1 VPANVTSTDPPAALP
16 AADRAALIATVQ
28 RNCDLAD
35 AHHADGKS
43 LCTYLLGMREY
54 FRWET
59 GLPPGQAPERA
70 RLSGWIAE
78 RESRWEL
85 LRDEGAGFAP
95 LPLADP
101 VDPFDDTTIND
112 RVAADGL
119 AYGAGIGLF
128 GAPLFFLA
136 ECRASELRD
145 GARVIVAGAE
155 LARGFTAPPAASRGG
170 TVIVRLDAMRRWLWT
185 RLEASRR
192 GPPGQ
197 AFAAA
202 LRAYGDP
209 DDPATVERMV
219 EGETETLVLHEL
231 GELQVAALLGPD
243 WEAMLAGID
252 DRRTELLLRAVRDLL
267 ADCTVTLP
275 RLIERRADA
284 SLLFW
289 LGNFD
294 GLRRAIAPDLA
305 AAFAP
310 RAARVDHAAI
320 DRAARVGHKAWR
332 AVAED
337 LLSTWRR
344 DGGAAL
350 RARAVALAPGG
361 PAGATSAPVAAG

>member
-1 VPANVTSTDPPAALP
+1 MPASATSTEP
-16 AADRAALIATVQ
+16 RAAVRDALVAAVQ

-59 GLPPGQAPERA
+59 GLAPGQAPERA

-78 RESRWEL
+78 RESRWEQ

-101 VDPFDDTTIND
+101 VDPFDDAAVND
-112 RVAADGL
+112 SIAADGL
-119 AYGAGIGLF
+119 AYGAGVGLF

-136 ECRASELRD
+136 ECRSRQQRE
-145 GARVIVAGAE
+145 GARVIVAGTE

-170 TVIVRLDAMRRWLWT
+170 TVIVRLDALRRWLWT
-185 RLEASRR
+185 RIEASRR

-197 AFAAA
+197 AFSAA

-219 EGETETLVLHEL
+219 EGEAETLVLHEL
-231 GELQVAALLGPD
+231 GELQVAALLGPE
-243 WEAMLAGID
+243 WEAMLATE
-252 DRRTELLLRAVRDLL
+252 DRRTELVLRAVRDLL
-267 ADCTVTLP
+267 ADCAVTLP
-275 RLIERRADA
+275 RLVERRADA

-294 GLRRAIAPDLA
+294 GLRRALAPDLA

-310 RAARVDHAAI
+310 PGRVDHAAI

-337 LLSTWRR
+337 LRSTWRR
-344 DGGAAL
+344 DGAAAL
-350 RARAVALAPGG
+350 RARASALAPSG
-361 PAGATSAPVAAG
+361 

>member
-1 VPANVTSTDPPAALP
+1 VPANTTSTEPPAAS
-16 AADRAALIATVQ
+16 RAALIAAIQ

-59 GLPPGQAPERA
+59 GLAPGQAPERA

-78 RESRWEL
+78 RELRWER

-95 LPLADP
+95 LPLGDA
-101 VDPFDDTTIND
+101 VDPFDD
-112 RVAADGL
+112 AAVNARIAGDGL
-119 AYGAGIGLF
+119 AYGAGVGLF

-136 ECRASELRD
+136 ECRSRERRD
-145 GARVIVAGAE
+145 GAQVLVAGTE
-155 LARGFTAPPAASRGG
+155 LARGFTAPPAASRGD
-170 TVIVRLDAMRRWLWT
+170 TVVVRLDALRRWLWT
-185 RLEASRR
+185 RVEASRR
-192 GPPGQ
+192 GPSGQ
-197 AFAAA
+197 AFVAA
-202 LRAYGDP
+202 LHAYGDP
-209 DDPATVERMV
+209 TDPATVERMV
-219 EGETETLVLHEL
+219 EGEAETLLLHEL
-231 GELQVAALLGPD
+231 GELQATAALGSD
-243 WEAMLAGID
+243 WEVMLAGVD
-252 DRRTELLLRAVRDLL
+252 DRRAELVLRAVRDLL
-267 ADCTVTLP
+267 ADCAVTLP

-294 GLRRAIAPDLA
+294 GLRRALAPDLA
-305 AAFAP
+305 AAFAAP
-310 RAARVDHAAI
+310 RARIDHAAI

-344 DGGAAL
+344 GGGPAL
-350 RARAVALAPGG
+350 RARTATLAP
-361 PAGATSAPVAAG
+361 A

>member
-1 VPANVTSTDPPAALP
+1 MPASATSTDPRVEP
-16 AADRAALIATVQ
+16 REALIAAVQ

-43 LCTYLLGMREY
+43 LCTYLLGMRELY
-54 FRWET
+54 RWET
-59 GLPPGQAPERA
+59 GLAPGQAPERTQ
-70 RLSGWIAE
+70 LSGWIAE
-78 RESRWEL
+78 RESRWER
-85 LRDEGAGFAP
+85 LRDRGEGFAP

-101 VDPFDDTTIND
+101 VDPFDDATVND
-112 RVAADGL
+112 RIAADGL

-136 ECRASELRD
+136 ECRSRQRRD
-145 GARVIVAGAE
+145 GAQVIVAGTE

-170 TVIVRLDAMRRWLWT
+170 TVVVRLDSLRRWLWT
-185 RLEASRR
+185 RIEASRR

-202 LRAYGDP
+202 LSAYGDTA
-209 DDPATVERMV
+209 DPATVERMV
-219 EGETETLVLHEL
+219 EGEAETLVLHEL
-231 GELQVAALLGPD
+231 GELQVAAVLGPA

-252 DRRTELLLRAVRDLL
+252 ERRTELLLRAVRDLL
-267 ADCTVTLP
+267 ADCAVTLP
-275 RLIERRADA
+275 RLVERRADA

-294 GLRRAIAPDLA
+294 GLRRAMAPDLA

-310 RAARVDHAAI
+310 PPARIDHAAI

-332 AVAED
+332 AVAAD
-337 LLSTWRR
+337 LLSTWRH
-344 DGGAAL
+344 DGAAAL
-350 RARAVALAPGG
+350 RARAAALAP
-361 PAGATSAPVAAG
+361 T

>member
-1 VPANVTSTDPPAALP
+1 VPASATSTEPSAAFR
-16 AADRAALIATVQ
+16 DALIATVQ

-43 LCTYLLGMREY
+43 LCTYLLGMREL
-54 FRWET
+54 FCWEA
-59 GLPPGQAPERA
+59 GLAPGQAPERT
-70 RLSGWIAE
+70 RLSSWIAE
-78 RESRWEL
+78 RELRWEQ

-101 VDPFDDTTIND
+101 VDPFDDATVNERI
-112 RVAADGL
+112 AGDGL

-128 GAPLFFLA
+128 GAPLFVLA
-136 ECRASELRD
+136 ECRSRERRD
-145 GARVIVAGAE
+145 GAQVIVAGAE
-155 LARGFTAPPAASRGG
+155 LARGITAPPAASRGA
-170 TVIVRLDAMRRWLWT
+170 TVIVRLDALRRWLCT
-185 RLEASRR
+185 RIEASRR
-192 GPPGQ
+192 GPSEP
-197 AFAAA
+197 AFSAA
-202 LRAYGDP
+202 LSAYGDP
-209 DDPATVERMV
+209 ADPATIERMV
-219 EGETETLVLHEL
+219 EGEAETLVLHEL
-231 GELQVAALLGPD
+231 GELQVAEAVGPD
-243 WEAMLAGID
+243 WEAMLASVD

-275 RLIERRADA
+275 QLIERGADA

-305 AAFAP
+305 AAFASP
-310 RAARVDHAAI
+310 PARVDHAAI
-320 DRAARVGHKAWR
+320 ERAARSGHKAWR

-350 RARAVALAPGG
+350 RARAAALV
-361 PAGATSAPVAAG
+361 PASRAEPARA